1 MSTIKRATVL
11 LVAALMVAAG
21 STSPAF
27 ASKEERLRTEAI
39 DIFVPTSFKVPKSG
53 CSLVE
58 FKYKWRF
65 FQNHETILTW
75 ITIENKK
82 GWIIG
87 EIYLEPDI
95 TGGEG
100 IAVIKICSTRW
111 IGDPEIIDGKLVPG
125 TAYQSAQKGA
135 YVWNLDV
142 TDFDN
147 RKNMFQSRIKPF
159 RLT

>member
-1 MSTIKRATVL
+1 
-11 LVAALMVAAG
+11 MVAAG

-27 ASKEERLRTEAI
+27 ASKKERLRTEAI
-39 DIFVPTSFKVPKSG
+39 EIFVPTSFKAPKSG

-65 FQNHETILTW
+65 FQNNETILTW

-82 GWIIG
+82 GWMIG

-100 IAVIKICSTRW
+100 IAEIKICSTRW
-111 IGDPEIIDGKLVPG
+111 IGDPEIIEGKLVPG
-125 TAYQSAQKGA
+125 NAYQSAQTGA

-147 RKNMFQSRIKPF
+147 RKNMFQSRIKPL
-159 RLT
+159 RLK